1 MITRKT
7 YNIEELDCAVCA
19 KKVEDAINC
28 IDGVKAAV
36 SFITGKLTVE
46 AEESEQEELKKKI
59 QKIAKRIEPDCR
71 IC

>member
-1 MITRKT
+1 MR
-7 YNIEELDCAVCA
+7 
-19 KKVEDAINC
+19 KKVEDAINR